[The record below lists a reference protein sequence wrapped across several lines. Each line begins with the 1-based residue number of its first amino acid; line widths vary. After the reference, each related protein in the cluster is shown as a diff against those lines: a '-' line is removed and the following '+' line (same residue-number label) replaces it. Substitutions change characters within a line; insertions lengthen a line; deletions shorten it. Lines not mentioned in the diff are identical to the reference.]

1 MIVVDTNVIAAVYLD
16 GGFSEIIE
24 AVTFKDK
31 EWFAPYLWRSELRN
45 VLALYC
51 RQSLLSL
58 DQATLIAN
66 RAEVRMRNREH
77 WPVSERVLQLSE
89 SSGCSAYDCE
99 FVSVAIDLQLPLV
112 TLDKK
117 VLKQFPSVALAPQ
130 EFISG

>member
-1 MIVVDTNVIAAVYLD
+1 MIVVDTNVIAGVYLS
-16 GGFSEIIE
+16 GNSSKIIE

-51 RQSLLSL
+51 RKSMLNP

-66 RAEVRMRNREH
+66 RAEVRMRNRER
-77 WPVSERVLQLSE
+77 WPVSERVLQLAQ
-89 SSGCSAYDCE
+89 SSGCTAYDCE
-99 FVSVAIDLQLPLV
+99 FVSVAVDLQLPLV

-117 VLKQFPSVALAPQ
+117 VLRQFPSIAISPAD
-130 EFISG
+130 FIAS